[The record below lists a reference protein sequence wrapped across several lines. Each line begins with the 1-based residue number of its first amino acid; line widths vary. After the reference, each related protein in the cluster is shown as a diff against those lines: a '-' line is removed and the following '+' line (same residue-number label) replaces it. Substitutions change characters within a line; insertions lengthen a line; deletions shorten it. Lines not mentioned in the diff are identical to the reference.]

1 MSENGEASA
10 PPVTDERE
18 GATPGHPPTVADVLA
33 LPVLAAGQPQVVTG
47 VTRLD
52 RPVRWVHITELTDP
66 ASFLKGGELVL
77 TTGMP
82 LPEDPAGVR
91 RYVDELTDVGAAAL
105 VIELVRRYHRP
116 PDALVQACHARGLP
130 LVTLS
135 KDVNF
140 LEVTQVVHALILG
153 NQADAM
159 RRTQRIHEAF
169 TTLTLRGAGPEDVV
183 RAAAETSGRTVVLEN
198 LVHQALICE
207 PSGTTVEEALT
218 DWERRSRATPTG
230 DHTEVRGPESWLV
243 APVEYQ
249 GERWGRVVMLPS
261 LVPRQATFAPS
272 RRPARPL
279 AAPAESPSTSGPSTE
294 PSGRHAEST
303 HRLRSSAAA
312 RRALLDGQTLPA
324 GALAFGHEDVT
335 VLERTAM
342 SLTIARL
349 IHPTPWERGA
359 HRSALRDLAERR
371 HRSPEDARARCAA
384 LGLPTEGGT
393 FLAVLVETR
402 TAEEGSESEARLS
415 QELHTAGIP
424 ALVGRLAPGR
434 LGILL
439 ALRPAQPWRPVVE
452 RLSRTVLDLNPE
464 VVVSVGSE
472 VADLFDTA
480 RSFRR
485 AARVSEAVQPGQPLP
500 EGRSFHELTD
510 IGLRQLLY
518 ALRED
523 TRIQEYAER
532 QLGPLIDHDTRH
544 GTDLLTT
551 LRHYLDAAG
560 NKTTAARRGNLS
572 RETVYQRLRTIER
585 LLDRDLE
592 SGEQRTELHV
602 ALTSLDVLRAG

>member
-10 PPVTDERE
+10 PPVTDDRE
-18 GATPGHPPTVADVLA
+18 GAATGRVPTVADVLA

-183 RAAAETSGRTVVLEN
+183 RAAAEMSGRTVVMEN

-207 PSGTTVEEALT
+207 PSGTTAEEALT
-218 DWERRSRATPTG
+218 DWERRSRTTPTG
-230 DHTEVRGPESWLV
+230 DHTEVRGPEGWLV

-261 LVPRQATFAPS
+261 VV
-272 RRPARPL
+272 
-279 AAPAESPSTSGPSTE
+279 
-294 PSGRHAEST
+294 
-303 HRLRSSAAA
+303 
-312 RRALLDGQTLPA
+312 
-324 GALAFGHEDVT
+324 FGHEDVT

-349 IHPTPWERGA
+349 IHPTPWERSA

-371 HRSPEDARARCAA
+371 HRSAEEARARCAA
-384 LGLPTEGGT
+384 LGLPTEGCT

-402 TAEEGSESEARLS
+402 TEEEGSESEARLS

-424 ALVGRLAPGR
+424 ALVGRLARGR

-439 ALRPAQPWRPVVE
+439 ALRPAQPWRAVVE
-452 RLSRTVLDLNPE
+452 RLSRTALDLNPE
-464 VVVSVGSE
+464 VVVSVGAE
-472 VADLFDTA
+472 VADLSDTA
-480 RSFRR
+480 RSFRQ
-485 AARVSEAVQPGQPLP
+485 AARVSEAVLPGQPLP

-510 IGLRQLLY
+510 IGLRHLLY